1 MQDKI
6 NQLVEQ
12 IVKSP
17 QWKPL
22 KEYLLKLQDQ
32 TTRELAM
39 AQSEQEVY
47 RKQGKWNL
55 LEQLIQLER
64 TNKLNQQ
71 QEK

>member
-1 MQDKI
+1 MQEQHK
-6 NQLVEQ
+6 LVEQ
-12 IVKSP
+12 IVQSP

-22 KEYLLKLQDQ
+22 KEYLLTLQAQ

-71 QEK
+71 QE